1 MIAEPHNAFFDES
14 GTHDES
20 EIISVGGLISTYD
33 GWTRWEME
41 WRRIL
46 NSKGIKVFHLS
57 EFMAR
62 EGEFK
67 NDWSNT
73 ERNDFMERLCTT
85 VSQNIRVGLVTSV
98 FKENYDQVVPT
109 DLREQ
114 LKHPYYFGLYTCIWQ
129 LVTIPR
135 MQKRVELPKPIE
147 SLFDRKAGFEGLASQ
162 IFYAIKKQ
170 FKDLGWDTG
179 LGDMRFGAKDKD
191 IPLQAADL
199 LVGVVA
205 RNRLRL
211 RHKGLPLEE
220 ETMEKSL
227 LTLGKSGNLLVS
239 EARQQELEAFVN
251 VFRPNFYPKTMA
263 LMKKI
268 S

>member
-1 MIAEPHNAFFDES
+1 MCGAGPVAASGS
-14 GTHDES
+14 GTAPFAT
-20 EIISVGGLISTYD
+20 G
-33 GWTRWEME
+33 TRQQT
-41 WRRIL
+41 
-46 NSKGIKVFHLS
+46 
-57 EFMAR
+57 
-62 EGEFK
+62 
-67 NDWSNT
+67 T
-73 ERNDFMERLCTT
+73 E
-85 VSQNIRVGLVTSV
+85 
-98 FKENYDQVVPT
+98 
-109 DLREQ
+109 
-114 LKHPYYFGLYTCIWQ
+114 
-129 LVTIPR
+129 
-135 MQKRVELPKPIE
+135 
-147 SLFDRKAGFEGLASQ
+147 FDRKAGFEGLASQ

-191 IPLQAADL
+191 IPLQAANL

-239 EARQQELEAFVN
+239 E
-251 VFRPNFYPKTMA
+251 K
-263 LMKKI
+263 